1 MGYPREVPRQDK
13 MINNGWKDEAACK
26 HFDTNL
32 FFEKYEES
40 PTLRPGVDSVC
51 FGCPVQRNCFAIGV
65 SQKEWGVWGGVY
77 LENGKVSREFN
88 NHRNKKE
95 WGNVWKILTT
105 DTDKR

>member
-1 MGYPREVPRQDK
+1 
-13 MINNGWKDEAACK
+13 MINNGWKNEAACK

-51 FGCPVQRNCFAIGV
+51 FSCPVQRNCFAIGV

-88 NHRNKKE
+88 NHRNKKD